1 MSPNAVPQDSQA
13 NVDIMAVITRGASWQ
28 WLLILSLAVLGV
40 AQAVAT
46 LAYQTYVGLG
56 IAGYQAPVFWAV
68 YIVTFVFWI
77 GIGHAGTLISAILF
91 LFRAKWRNAIN
102 RGAEAMTVFAVL
114 TAALFPL
121 IHIGRL
127 WKFYFLI
134 PYPNQRGL
142 WVNFKSPLL
151 WDVFA
156 VNTYMTISIVFFFVG
171 LIPDFAI
178 ARDRTTGVRKF
189 IYTILALG
197 WQGKSG
203 QWKAH
208 NRTVLHLSGL
218 ATPLVLSV
226 HSVVSWDFAMSIVP
240 GWHATIFAPYF
251 VAGAVFGGFAMV
263 LVVMIPVRRIYG
275 LEEYITDYH
284 LDNMSRF
291 ILLTSNICGYAYFM
305 EYFIAWYSNVEFE
318 QTSFYL
324 RAFGPYWISTWC
336 MIVFNVVFPQLL
348 WIKKLRTNIP
358 FLFVLC
364 FFINLGMWFERYVII
379 ITSLSREFIPAAWGL
394 YIPTW
399 AELSVLT
406 GSFCWFSM
414 FFILFLKGGPIIAMV
429 EVKELIIHDRAHE
442 KAHGGAH

>member
-1 MSPNAVPQDSQA
+1 MMRPSAPPKDSRINRDILAVTKG
-13 NVDIMAVITRGASWQ
+13 VSWPYFV
-28 WLLILSLAVLGV
+28 LLGLAVLGV
-40 AQAVAT
+40 VQAIAT

-56 IAGYQAPVFWAV
+56 VAGYQAPIFWGV
-68 YIVTFVFWI
+68 YIITFVFWI

-127 WKFYFLI
+127 WKFYFLL
-134 PYPNQRGL
+134 PYPNQRAL

-156 VNTYMTISIVFFFVG
+156 VNTYMTISIVFFYVG
-171 LIPDFAI
+171 LIPDLAI
-178 ARDRTTGVRKF
+178 ARDRATGVKKVV
-189 IYTILALG
+189 YTILSLG
-197 WQGKSG
+197 WQGTSR

-226 HSVVSWDFAMSIVP
+226 HSIVSWDFAMSIIP

-251 VAGAVFGGFAMV
+251 VAGAIFGGFAMV
-263 LVVMIPVRRIYG
+263 LNVMIPVRRIYG
-275 LEEYITDYH
+275 LERYITDYH
-284 LDNMSRF
+284 FENMARF
-291 ILLTSNICGYAYFM
+291 ILLTSIICGYAYGM
-305 EYFIAWYSNVEFE
+305 EYFIAWYSQVAAE
-318 QTSFYL
+318 QESFWL
-324 RAFGPYWISTWC
+324 RAFGPYWFSTWC

-348 WIKKLRTNIP
+348 WFKKLRTNIP
-358 FLFVLC
+358 FLFALA

-379 ITSLSREFIPAAWGL
+379 ITSLSRDYIPAAWGL
-394 YIPTW
+394 YIPSPV
-399 AELSVLT
+399 ELSVLV

-414 FFILFLKGGPIIAMV
+414 WFLLFLKGAPIIAIS
-429 EVKELIIHDRAHE
+429 EVKELAIHERAHGE
-442 KAHGGAH
+442 AH